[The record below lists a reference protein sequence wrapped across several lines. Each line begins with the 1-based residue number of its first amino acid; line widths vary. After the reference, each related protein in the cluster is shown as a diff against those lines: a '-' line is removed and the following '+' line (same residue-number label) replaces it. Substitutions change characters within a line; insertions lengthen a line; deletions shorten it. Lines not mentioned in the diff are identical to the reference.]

1 MKNAIFDFTGIGLGP
16 FNLGLACLTQPVT
29 QLKST
34 FLDRSPEFNWHS
46 GMLLENATLQTPF
59 MGDLVTL
66 ADPTSPFTFLNYA
79 KEQGKIY
86 SFYTR
91 EDFFLLRNEYNL
103 YCRWAAAK
111 LDNLRFSHTVTDA
124 RYDEA
129 SRLYLLTVVDR
140 AGEIKTVKTRKLVVG
155 TGTSPSLP
163 ACCAPAAKHVTHSS
177 QYLADKKKIQAR
189 KSIVIIGSGQS
200 AAEIYYDLLSE
211 IDIHG
216 YSVEWVTRSQRF
228 FPLDLTKLN
237 LEMTSPD
244 YARYFHNLPEAT
256 RDRVL
261 KEQSSLF
268 KGINASLLKE
278 IYDLLYRK
286 SLKGAVN
293 TSLIPNSELVEIR
306 HSPGNQ
312 AFALEFRHREQ
323 DVTFSRTA
331 DSVILATGYDY
342 KEPEF
347 LHGIN
352 DRLLRDDQGRL
363 DVSAN
368 YSVDRD
374 RQDVFV
380 QNLDI
385 HTHGFVAPDLG
396 MACLRNATILRA
408 IAGHE
413 VYPVEEETT
422 FQTFDV
428 TTLSNNVTSARVVA

>member
-1 MKNAIFDFTGIGLGP
+1 MKNTIFDFTGVGLGP
-16 FNLGLACLTQPVT
+16 FNLGLACLTQPISK
-29 QLKST
+29 LKSI
-34 FLDRSPEFNWHS
+34 FLDRNPEFNWHS

-111 LDNLRFSHTVTDA
+111 LDNLRFGHAVKDA

-129 SRLYLLTVVDR
+129 SKLYILTVADR
-140 AGEIKTVKTRKLVVG
+140 AGEIKTVRSRKLVVG
-155 TGTSPSLP
+155 TGSSPSIP
-163 ACCAPAAKHVTHSS
+163 SCCNSAAKHLTHSS

-189 KSIVIIGSGQS
+189 KSIVIVGSGQS

-211 IDIHG
+211 IDMHG
-216 YSVEWVTRSQRF
+216 YSVDWVTRSQRF

-256 RDRVL
+256 RDGVL
-261 KEQSSLF
+261 KEQATLF
-268 KGINASLLKE
+268 KGINASLLKD

-286 SLKGAVN
+286 SLKSTVETN
-293 TSLIPNSELVEIR
+293 LIPSSELVELR
-306 HSPGNQ
+306 HSAVHQ
-312 AFALEFRHREQ
+312 TFSLEFRHREQ
-323 DVTFSRTA
+323 DLPFTRKA
-331 DSVILATGYDY
+331 DAVILATGYDY

-347 LHGIN
+347 LGGIN
-352 DRLLRDDQGRL
+352 ERLKRDGKGRL
-363 DVSAN
+363 DVAAN
-368 YSVDRD
+368 YAVDHD
-374 RQDVFV
+374 RQDIFV
-380 QNLDI
+380 QNLNI

-408 IAGHE
+408 IAGYE
-413 VYPVEEETT
+413 VYPVEEDTT

-428 TTLSNNVTSARVVA
+428 NALSNVASPRVVA